1 MKQRNLKLSNGKQLT
16 IRPTEDKG
24 TETLVEGKCYKD
36 ISTLSIERIDR
47 STQKIYIHS
56 NGKHRIAWLY
66 EKNQRRVLAWPG
78 GSIEFE
84 CSLSSELGEESSDR
98 LKPIKLSMPG
108 KVLSVKVKS
117 GDKVTKGQALVVVEA
132 MKMENI
138 LMANSDGTI
147 DKITVKEGDRLESGT
162 TLITFKAE

>member
-1 MKQRNLKLSNGKQLT
+1 MKQRNLKLSNGKSLT
-16 IRPTEDKG
+16 IHPTAENG
-24 TETLVEGKCYKD
+24 TEAILDGKSYKD
-36 ISTLSIERIDR
+36 CSKVTIEKIDAE
-47 STQKIYIHS
+47 TQKIYLSSKGQNRLI
-56 NGKHRIAWLY
+56 WLY
-66 EKNQRRVLAWPG
+66 TKNQRRILAWPG

-84 CSLSSELGEESSDR
+84 CSLTDSLGEESSDR

-108 KVLSVKVKS
+108 KVLSVKVKP

-138 LMANSDGTI
+138 LMASGDGTI
-147 DKITVKEGDRLESGT
+147 DTVSIKEGDRLESGA